1 MCSPAVPEP
10 CLPVDRSAPSAW
22 LDRLG
27 MATST
32 LCAIHCAATALF
44 MGALTAVGAAGIGAE
59 WVEGAFL
66 ATAVLLGVLSL
77 GHALRRHRSL
87 APMAWF
93 SAGMVTLL
101 VLRPLAS
108 SPGWEV
114 VAVAFGAALVVRAH
128 WRNARLL
135 AS

>member
-1 MCSPAVPEP
+1 MCSPAVPEA
-10 CLPVDRSAPSAW
+10 RSAVGSSPW

-44 MGALTAVGAAGIGAE
+44 MGALSAVGAAGVGAA
-59 WVEGAFL
+59 WVEGVFL
-66 ATAVLLGVLSL
+66 AAAVLLGVLSL
-77 GHALRRHRSL
+77 GHAHVRHRSY

-93 SAGMVTLL
+93 SAGMLLLL
-101 VLRPLAS
+101 VARPLA
-108 SPGWEV
+108 PTPVAEVLAV
-114 VAVAFGAALVVRAH
+114 VAGATLVVRAH

-135 AS
+135 AV

>member
-1 MCSPAVPEP
+1 MCSPAVPEA
-10 CLPVDRSAPSAW
+10 RSAVGSSPW

-44 MGALTAVGAAGIGAE
+44 MGALSAVGAAGVGAA
-59 WVEGAFL
+59 WVEGVFL
-66 ATAVLLGVLSL
+66 AAAVLLGVLSL
-77 GHALRRHRSL
+77 GHAHVRHRSY

-93 SAGMVTLL
+93 SAGMLLL
-101 VLRPLAS
+101 VARPLA
-108 SPGWEV
+108 PTPVAEVLAV
-114 VAVAFGAALVVRAH
+114 VAGATLVVRAH

-135 AS
+135 AV

>member
-1 MCSPAVPEP
+1 MCSPAVPES
-10 CLPVDRSAPSAW
+10 CRPSGPSLW

-32 LCAIHCAATALF
+32 VCAIHCAATALF
-44 MGALTAVGAAGIGAE
+44 MGALSAVGAAGVGAA

-66 ATAVLLGVLSL
+66 TLAVLLGVASL

-87 APMAWF
+87 VPMAWF
-93 SAGMVTLL
+93 SAGMVSLL
-101 VLRPLAS
+101 VLRPLAP
-108 SPGWEV
+108 SPLWEV
-114 VAVAFGAALVVRAH
+114 TAVAVGATLVVRAH

-135 AS
+135 AV